1 MHILTVIVE
10 FAIVLGFLVLVHEFG
25 HFAVAKMCGV
35 RVEVFSI
42 GFGTRIVGF
51 KRGDTDYRISILP
64 LGGYVKMAGEYGG
77 DKASGAPD
85 EFTAQPRWQR
95 MAIGFAGP
103 LANFILS
110 FLLLAFVAHYHHE
123 VSQYLNTA
131 AIVDYVPMHTSAA
144 NVGLVPGDTIIS
156 FNGKANP
163 TWDQIL
169 QECELNANR
178 TVPLTF
184 VHDGHAI
191 STQMS
196 TAGIDPSASGNQP
209 PLIPLGLL
217 PREQDGPIAIVGI
230 SGGTPADRA
239 GLRPGD
245 SIVHIDNTTP
255 HSVDAIHAYLK
266 DRAGAPSQVTIL
278 RDGQLHQLTI
288 AAQHIAGAPA
298 FADYQLGFSPKPIPV
313 DVVRLPIGAAI
324 KDSVKENLDNS
335 TLVLR
340 LVKGMFT
347 RHVSVSSLSGP
358 VGIAQQIDLAT
369 QLGTWT
375 LLGFISTISLQLGIF
390 NLLPIPILD
399 GGMILFLLVESV
411 IRRDVNEKFKE
422 MVYQVAF
429 VGLILFAAFVMFNDI
444 MRLRH

>member
-25 HFAVAKMCGV
+25 HFAVAKLCGV

-51 KRGDTDYRISILP
+51 KHGDTDYRISILP

-77 DKASGAPD
+77 DKSSGAPD

-95 MAIGFAGP
+95 MLIGFAGP

-110 FLLLAFVAHYHHE
+110 FFLLAFVAHYHHE
-123 VSQYLNTA
+123 VSHYLNSA
-131 AIVDYVPMHTSAA
+131 AVVDYVPVHTSAA
-144 NVGLVPGDTIIS
+144 TAGLAPGDTIVN
-156 FNGKANP
+156 FNGHANP
-163 TWDQIL
+163 TWEQIFD
-169 QECELNANR
+169 ECELNLNR
-178 TVPLTF
+178 TLPITF
-184 VHDGHAI
+184 LHDGHPVTSEV
-191 STQMS
+191 STS
-196 TAGIDPSASGNQP
+196 AAAAAPTTDPLLTTG
-209 PLIPLGLL
+209 LI
-217 PREQDGPIAIVGI
+217 PREQAEPLGVRDVS
-230 SGGTPADRA
+230 SGSPGDRA
-239 GLRPGD
+239 GLKPGD
-245 SIVHIDNTTP
+245 AVARIDSLEI
-255 HSVDAIHAYLK
+255 HSLSALVNYLQ
-266 DRAGAPSQVTIL
+266 DHNGAPVTVLAIRNGQPITL
-278 RDGQLHQLTI
+278 HLTPEKGNDGS
-288 AAQHIAGAPA
+288 GATKW
-298 FADYQLGFSPKPIPV
+298 LIGFRPKPVPV

-324 KDSVKENLDNS
+324 KESVAKNLNDS

-358 VGIAQQIDLAT
+358 VGIAQQIDIAT
-369 QLGTWT
+369 QMGFWT

-411 IRRDVNEKFKE
+411 IRRDVNERFKE